1 MADLNVA
8 LVTFEN
14 EGAAYDQFNR
24 LKDEEST
31 EGYTIL
37 EMAVVR
43 NEGGIIMAADGY
55 EDGYDDTNNTGFGGI
70 IGAVVGVLGGP
81 IGVLLGTGIGLAAGM
96 AIDDKDVADD
106 DSLMEW
112 AAQNLAKGQTALA
125 MVVKEHDEEA
135 LDAAIDETCAIYRWD
150 ADVVTA
156 EVEHA
161 EALRDQL
168 AAATRKQLREAR
180 KAARQAK

>member
-1 MADLNVA
+1 MTDLNVV
-8 LVTFEN
+8 LVTFDT
-14 EGAAYDQFNR
+14 AQKAYDQFNQF
-24 LKDEEST
+24 KSEEST

-37 EMAVVR
+37 EMAVVKK
-43 NEGGIIMAADGY
+43 EGGVILAADGY

-112 AAQNLAKGQTALA
+112 AAQNLAEGQTALA
-125 MVVKEHDEEA
+125 MVVKEHDEAA
-135 LDAAIDETCAIYRWD
+135 LDTAFNESCAIYRWD